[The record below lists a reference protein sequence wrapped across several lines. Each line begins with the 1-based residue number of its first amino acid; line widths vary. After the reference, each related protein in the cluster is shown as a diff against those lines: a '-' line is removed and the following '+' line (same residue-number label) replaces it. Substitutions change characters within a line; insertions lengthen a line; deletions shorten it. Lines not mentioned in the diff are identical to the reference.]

1 MSSTL
6 SAVGNTSTS
15 SAEGFSNLKDFLK
28 DNPQIQGIIEQGIRA
43 GSVCSINLSDLSLD
57 TDLDPRPQV
66 SASSPGSSAT
76 GSVPGSKVK

>member
-6 SAVGNTSTS
+6 SAVGNTSPS

-66 SASSPGSSAT
+66 PASSPGS
-76 GSVPGSKVK
+76 SVPGSKVK